1 MRAAL
6 AKWQNQI
13 VSFNGWYVST
23 RFEGTWLCLKNV
35 YIIPW
40 DMDSS
45 MQDMAKTPGGAKFDH
60 IWLSPDDQDFKNM
73 TTDNKNAYKRVSSVG
88 IVRKYK
94 RDNGTWDYTVKSVP
108 KYSIEDCVDKLNKVR
123 SSLHRRLKLIDYSV
137 DIIDRHRKGD
147 RDSIV
152 FGIAWSVSQF
162 YDRIIEEQKELQ
174 ASVNAQ
180 IEKEKTVLKNG
191 RCKNLDQAKFASKAR
206 KPAKGF

>member
-108 KYSIEDCVDKLNKVR
+108 KYSIEDCVDKLNRVR

-147 RDSIV
+147 LDSIV

-162 YDRIIEEQKELQ
+162 YDRIIEEQKELR

-206 KPAKGF
+206 K

>member
-1 MRAAL
+1 
-6 AKWQNQI
+6 
-13 VSFNGWYVST
+13 
-23 RFEGTWLCLKNV
+23 
-35 YIIPW
+35 
-40 DMDSS
+40 

-108 KYSIEDCVDKLNKVR
+108 KYSIEDCVSKLNKVR
-123 SSLHRRLKLIDYSV
+123 SSPHRRLKLIDYSV

-147 RDSIV
+147 PDSIV

-180 IEKEKTVLKNG
+180 TEKEKTVLKNG